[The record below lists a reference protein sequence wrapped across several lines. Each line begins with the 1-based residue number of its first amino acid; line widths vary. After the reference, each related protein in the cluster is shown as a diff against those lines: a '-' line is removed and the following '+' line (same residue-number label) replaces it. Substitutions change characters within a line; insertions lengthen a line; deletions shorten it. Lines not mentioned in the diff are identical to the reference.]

1 MSNFFQSVIPF
12 TAYPY
17 AGEAIICNLC
27 GSHART
33 VICETDRRW
42 KKLRTVACSDC
53 GLMRTD
59 PMPTDAELDHYYRNE
74 YRLDYQMAGSRPPK
88 FHLVRSMREARNRA
102 ALLADAL
109 KPGAR
114 VLDLGCGTGEFLKLA
129 KDKGCEV
136 IGIEPGRT
144 YAEFARS
151 EYGIDVI
158 NAPWQQADL
167 PLGGFDVV
175 TCQQV
180 VEHLRDPMAALAAM
194 AQWLKPDGRLY
205 ISVPDMRANDKP
217 SFERFHFAHIYGFTP
232 ETLDVALRLNG
243 MVAVCAGPLMT
254 TTAVFRKDADLSP
267 GSIIIQDPARAAR
280 LAASYRADSVAAHVL
295 GGGYFRHAARRF
307 RKWRRDTFQPRE
319 TGSPSAKGAP
329 AISQTSGG

>member
-1 MSNFFQSVIPF
+1 MSNFIQSVIPL

-17 AGEAIICNLC
+17 TGEAIACNLC
-27 GSHART
+27 GSNART

-42 KKLRTVACSDC
+42 KKLRTIACSDC
-53 GLMRTD
+53 GLLRTD
-59 PMPTDAELDHYYRNE
+59 PMPTDAELDRYYRNE
-74 YRLDYQMAGSRPPK
+74 YRLDYQLAGRRPPK

-102 ALLADAL
+102 AYLSNAL

-114 VLDLGCGTGEFLKLA
+114 VLDVGCGTGEFLKFA
-129 KDKGCEV
+129 KDRGCEV

-167 PLGGFDVV
+167 PLSGFDVV

-194 AQWLKPDGRLY
+194 AAWLKPEGMLY
-205 ISVPDMRANDKP
+205 VSVPDMRSNDKP

-243 MVAVCAGPLMT
+243 MVSISGGPLHT
-254 TTAVFRKDADLSP
+254 TTSVFRKEPELLS
-267 GSIIIQDPARAAR
+267 GSVVVKDPNRAAR
-280 LAASYRADSVAAHVL
+280 LAASYRNDSVASYVF
-295 GGGYFRHAARRF
+295 GGGYFRHAAHRF

-319 TGSPSAKGAP
+319 TGPESNTNRP
-329 AISQTSGG
+329 AVSRMSRG

>member
-1 MSNFFQSVIPF
+1 MSNFIQGVIPF

-17 AGEAIICNLC
+17 TGEAIGCNLC

-42 KKLRTVACSDC
+42 KKLKTVACSDC

-59 PMPTDAELDHYYRNE
+59 PMPTDAELENYYRNE

-88 FHLVRSMREARNRA
+88 FHLVRSEREARHRA
-102 ALLADAL
+102 VHLADAL

-136 IGIEPGRT
+136 IGIEPGQT

-167 PLGGFDVV
+167 PLGAFDVV

-180 VEHLRDPMAALAAM
+180 VEHLRDPMAAIAAM
-194 AQWLKPDGRLY
+194 TAWLKPEGTLY
-205 ISVPDMRANDKP
+205 VSVPDMRPNNKP

-232 ETLDVALRLNG
+232 ETLELALRLNG
-243 MVAVCAGPLMT
+243 MVSASGKLNAT
-254 TTAVFRKDADLSP
+254 TSVFRKDPGHTP
-267 GSIIIQDPARAAR
+267 GSVSIKDPARAER
-280 LAASYRADSVAAHVL
+280 LAASYGHDSIAGYVF
-295 GGGYFRHAARRF
+295 GGGYFRHAAHRF
-307 RKWRRDTFQPRE
+307 GKWRQDNFQ
-319 TGSPSAKGAP
+319 TKTTVAKADANTL
-329 AISQTSGG
+329 AISRTARG

>member
-1 MSNFFQSVIPF
+1 MSSLIQSVIPF

-17 AGEAIICNLC
+17 TGEAIACNLC
-27 GSHART
+27 GSDAKT

-59 PMPTDAELDHYYRNE
+59 PMPTDEELDSYYRNE

-88 FHLVRSMREARNRA
+88 FHLVRSMREAHNRA
-102 ALLADAL
+102 GALANVL

-114 VLDLGCGTGEFLKLA
+114 VLDVGCGTGEFLKVA

-158 NAPWQQADL
+158 NAPWQQATL
-167 PLGGFDVV
+167 PQNGFDVV

-180 VEHLRDPMAALAAM
+180 VEHLRDPMAALARM
-194 AQWLKPDGRLY
+194 TGWLKPEGTLY
-205 ISVPDMRANDKP
+205 ISVPDMRSNNKP

-232 ETLDVALRLNG
+232 ETLEVALKLNG
-243 MVAVCAGPLMT
+243 IVPLSGGPLQS
-254 TTAVFRKDADLSP
+254 TTALFRKDPSLRSEDVVLK
-267 GSIIIQDPARAAR
+267 DPARAAR
-280 LAASYRADSVAAHVL
+280 LAASYGSDSVAGYVF
-295 GGGYFRHAARRF
+295 GGGYFRHAAHRF
-307 RKWRRDTFQPRE
+307 RKWRRDTFQSGE
-319 TGSPSAKGAP
+319 TAFKSDKSDA
-329 AISQTSGG
+329 AISQA